1 MRPERAAASV
11 AEKLRVTFDL
21 VETGLALQRQNIRR
35 RHPAASEAE
44 IDRRFDEWLGD
55 RPPDRTGP
63 AAPIFLQISSR
74 SSATGAA
81 LPLAP

>member
-11 AEKLRVTFDL
+11 AERLRVTFDL

-44 IDRRFDEWLGD
+44 IDRRLDEWLGD
-55 RPPDRTGP
+55 RPPDSPGRRIDRPRRRT
-63 AAPIFLQISSR
+63 
-74 SSATGAA
+74 
-81 LPLAP
+81 